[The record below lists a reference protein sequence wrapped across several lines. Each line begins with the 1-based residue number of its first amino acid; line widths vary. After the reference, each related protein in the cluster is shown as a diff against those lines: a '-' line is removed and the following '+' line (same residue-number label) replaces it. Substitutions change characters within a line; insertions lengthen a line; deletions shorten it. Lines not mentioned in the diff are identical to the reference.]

1 MKARLV
7 TGIGVLLALTMGLFL
22 NLPSQPSFNGSGPGC
37 GGAGCHTLTAGIVAA
52 TPTGLNVSVTVS
64 GTTGN
69 VAGELVDSTGTVVA
83 VNELTS
89 SNPFVLTAPRPGK
102 YVVNAGNKSARVYGI
117 DTVNVNN
124 PLPIRLSM
132 FTGTVEGAGVVRL
145 VWETISEVNNYGFT
159 VERRLASEGMFSE
172 VPNSFVAGHG
182 TTTTSYRYE
191 YTDNNAVP
199 GISYYRLA
207 QRDLDGAV
215 HYSEAVRVSTVT
227 AVKEEVPH
235 WYELGQNYPNPFNP
249 TTSIP
254 YHIATPTDVRL
265 ELFDVAGS
273 RVATLVE
280 EYQSPGEYRA
290 KLDGTRLSSG
300 VYLYRL
306 TAGGFTSARKLLL
319 TK

>member
-7 TGIGVLLALTMGLFL
+7 AGVGVLLALTTGVFL
-22 NLPSQPSFNGSGPGC
+22 NLPSQPSFNGSTASC
-37 GGAGCHTLTAGIVAA
+37 GGGGCHTLTAGIVTAI
-52 TPTGLNVSVTVS
+52 PTGLNVSITVS
-64 GTTGN
+64 GTSGN
-69 VAGELVDSTGTVVA
+69 VAGELVDSTGTVVT
-83 VNELTS
+83 VNNSTS
-89 SNPFVLTAPRPGK
+89 SNPFILTAPRAGN
-102 YVVNAGNKSARVYGI
+102 YVVNAGHKSPQVYG
-117 DTVNVNN
+117 TVAVNVNT

-132 FTGTVEGAGVVRL
+132 FTGTMVGENSAHL

-159 VERRLASEGMFSE
+159 VERRLASEGTFSE
-172 VPNSFVAGHG
+172 VPNSFIAGHG
-182 TTTTSYRYE
+182 TTTTPYRYE
-191 YTDNNAVP
+191 YTDNNAVQ

-215 HYSEAVRVSTVT
+215 HYSEPVRVATVT

-254 YHIATPTDVRL
+254 YHIANPSDVKL

-273 RVATLVE
+273 LVATLVE
-280 EYQSPGEYRA
+280 GYQSPGEYRA

-306 TAGGFTSARKLLL
+306 TAGRFTAAKKLLL

>member
-7 TGIGVLLALTMGLFL
+7 VGVGVVLTLTTGLFL
-22 NLPSQPSFNGSGPGC
+22 NLPSQPSFNGSAPSC
-37 GGAGCHTLTAGIVAA
+37 GGGGCHTLTAGIVTA
-52 TPTGLNVSVTVS
+52 TPTGLNVSVAVS

-83 VNELTS
+83 VNDLTS
-89 SNPFVLTAPRPGK
+89 SNPFVLTAPRPGN
-102 YVVNAGNKSARVYGI
+102 YVVNAGHKSARVYGI

-132 FTGTVEGAGVVRL
+132 FTGTMVGENAAHL

-159 VERRLASEGMFSE
+159 VERRLASEGTFSE
-172 VPNSFVAGHG
+172 VPNSFIAGHG
-182 TTTTSYRYE
+182 TTTTPYRYE
-191 YTDNNAVP
+191 YTDNNAVQ

-227 AVKEEVPH
+227 AVGEEVPH

-249 TTSIP
+249 STSIP
-254 YHIATPTDVRL
+254 YHIAAPTDVRL

-290 KLDGTRLSSG
+290 KLDGARLSSG

-306 TAGGFTSARKLLL
+306 TAGGFTATKKLLL